1 MTIRPDLMQ
10 RLRQLAQLDEAR
22 AVLKPRSTKLAALNA
37 EIECVRQLLPTA
49 ITQHYDQCRS
59 RNKPAIA
66 AVRRGICGGCH
77 LTMTRS
83 SFANLHRSG
92 GALHVCENC
101 GVFIYLDE
109 SGDPGTDVSNSG

>member
-10 RLRQLAQLDEAR
+10 RLRQLAELDEAR
-22 AVLKPRSTKLAALNA
+22 AALKTKSTKLAALNA
-37 EIECVRQLLPTA
+37 EIESVRQLLPTA
-49 ITQHYDQCRS
+49 ITHHYDQCRS

-83 SFANLHRSG
+83 SYANLHRSG

-109 SGDPGTDVSNSG
+109 SETPGPEVSKAG

>member
-10 RLRQLAQLDEAR
+10 RLRQLAELDEAR
-22 AVLKPRSTKLAALNA
+22 AALKTKSTKLAALNA
-37 EIECVRQLLPTA
+37 EIESVRQLLPTA
-49 ITQHYDQCRS
+49 ITYHYDQCRS

-83 SFANLHRSG
+83 SYANLHSG

-109 SGDPGTDVSNSG
+109 GESSGPELSKAK